1 MDNGTAA
8 SFQDNSSHGED
19 AFLIRDLGDNLTLDA
34 VLDGVTHCQGGYA
47 SGFTSDLLRD
57 AAIDNPEHLTEVLRQ
72 ANNTLFQSGRG
83 RTLLTTVSAALKL
96 GNELHIIHAGDSPG
110 YLIRAGEAIELT
122 TIVTTG
128 LLPGVVSG
136 AVGMHQEF
144 RFEHKVMALEP
155 NDRLLLITD
164 GVINNLFPHELA
176 AIVYEAASPEEAASD
191 LEEMLAEKR
200 RLHKGREDTYGT
212 FREDDLTALFRF
224 FG

>member
-47 SGFTSDLLRD
+47 SGFTVDYLRD
-57 AAIDNPEHLTEVLRQ
+57 AEIGNLDDLIEVLRE

-96 GNELHIIHAGDSPG
+96 GNELHVIHAGDSPG

-176 AIVYEAASPEEAASD
+176 AIVYEADTPEEAVSD
-191 LEEMLAEKR
+191 LGEMLSEKR